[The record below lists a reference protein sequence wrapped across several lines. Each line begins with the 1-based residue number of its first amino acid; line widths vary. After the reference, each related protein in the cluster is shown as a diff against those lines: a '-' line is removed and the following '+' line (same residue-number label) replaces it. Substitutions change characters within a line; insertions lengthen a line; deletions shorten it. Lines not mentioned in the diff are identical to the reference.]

1 MKILCV
7 LYSQTEG
14 GREKRKLL
22 HFKQTHNKIYIHKT
36 NTHFSPLSLHH
47 AFNNFFTV
55 RSSLSLYGVFSL
67 SHSLYDTHNTHS
79 FTLHNFSFLFSTVS
93 YQFSS
98 GGNPFF
104 YAIVDFFIFFLFPF
118 RFFS

>member
-1 MKILCV
+1 VYFFPKPK
-7 LYSQTEG
+7 EG
-14 GREKRKLL
+14 EKSEKLL

-55 RSSLSLYGVFSL
+55 RSSLSLSGVFSL

-104 YAIVDFFIFFLFPF
+104 YAIVDFFNFFLFPF

>member
-1 MKILCV
+1 VCTLFPNRRRERKVKTSSLQTNTQQNIYTQNQHAFFFSFSSPRIQQLLHCKIL
-7 LYSQTEG
+7 
-14 GREKRKLL
+14 
-22 HFKQTHNKIYIHKT
+22 
-36 NTHFSPLSLHH
+36 
-47 AFNNFFTV
+47 
-55 RSSLSLYGVFSL
+55 SLSLSLSMASSL

-104 YAIVDFFIFFLFPF
+104 YAIVDFFNFFLFPF

>member
-7 LYSQTEG
+7 LFSQTEG

-22 HFKQTHNKIYIHKT
+22 HFKHTHTQQNIYTQNQHAFFSSFSSPRIQQLLHCKI
-36 NTHFSPLSLHH
+36 LSL
-47 AFNNFFTV
+47 
-55 RSSLSLYGVFSL
+55 SGVFSL
-67 SHSLYDTHNTHS
+67 SHFLYDTHNTHS

-104 YAIVDFFIFFLFPF
+104 YAIVDFFNFFLFPF